1 MIPPK
6 SEIKINVQFLVYY
19 GGKVDELLVCNIED
33 MEIPLGIEVNA
44 ESYGL
49 NVVYETNEPADV
61 TSKTFR
67 GTRSALDQSV
77 SVRATPDI
85 LNQSLSSRF
94 GADSSMLDTS
104 HHSNH
109 DSPVNAANIMRY
121 LKFTDCFINKPSTQK
136 FLLKNT
142 SGIKTRFKFHSL
154 KFEPL
159 SHDAPKVKSEV
170 ERAREEELAR
180 KQKLLSETGDT
191 FTRGSTAPQG
201 GNQ

>member
-1 MIPPK
+1 
-6 SEIKINVQFLVYY
+6 
-19 GGKVDELLVCNIED
+19 
-33 MEIPLGIEVNA
+33 
-44 ESYGL
+44 
-49 NVVYETNEPADV
+49 
-61 TSKTFR
+61 
-67 GTRSALDQSV
+67 
-77 SVRATPDI
+77 
-85 LNQSLSSRF
+85 
-94 GADSSMLDTS
+94 
-104 HHSNH
+104 
-109 DSPVNAANIMRY
+109 MRY